1 MSRACRLYD
10 RDPMRARCLILGVL
24 VATTAHAATFIV
36 PSDRALVMASKAIV
50 VATAGTSHGRWAP
63 GGWIETV
70 TDLRVEEAIKG
81 PIAAGQTIHVSELG
95 GMVGDI
101 GYVVA
106 GSPRYAAG
114 QRVLLF
120 LERNDRGE
128 WVAKNMA
135 VGKFDHVED
144 VKGRRLLVRDGT
156 EIVGWET
163 DGTVHREPVRTEDGF
178 LDFVRATAQG
188 RDAAENYVVHDPQP
202 VRRVAAEAT
211 AQAFAPSSYLL
222 QGGGGLGIRWA
233 SFPNAVVFL
242 SHGTQPGALNGGL
255 TAIQRALAAWTND
268 GGSNIVYSYGGT
280 TSIARTGFNGGNAD
294 GVNTIQFND
303 PAGEIPGSFSPVG
316 GATLAVGG
324 AWFGSATHSAH
335 GEQYFTIGEADLV
348 VQDGISGAGLTG
360 NGFDHVLTH
369 ELGHTLG
376 LRHSDKNAS
385 DSAPCAAPLDCADF
399 AIMKSSVAFNSDSIG
414 SALQAWDIAAIDAVY
429 GSGVVVPP
437 PCNPP
442 KISSAPQTV
451 NVGTTSVTFTV
462 TATGDAPLRYQWY
475 AGSSGNTAAPIGNA
489 TTSSLTVKPAVTS
502 AYWVRISS
510 DCDPPADS
518 GTVFAIVNNCPPVT
532 IDSQSAD
539 ATILEGRSTTLTAA
553 ASGGTISYQWYAGT
567 TGVTTSP
574 ITGANGSS
582 LTVTPSAT
590 SAYWL
595 RASNSCGSSIDS
607 KTITITVLPCAA
619 PKIVVQPAS
628 ANIVS
633 NFGTTLYAA
642 VAGTQPITYQWYEGI
657 FPDTSHPATAG
668 NSATLAV
675 PSLVAST
682 AYWLHVSS
690 ECGAAD
696 SNTARLTVVQS
707 CASPAIVS
715 QPQNQSVASGS
726 NVVVSIAATGASL
739 SFQWY
744 QGPYL
749 DFTHPIGG
757 NAPSVFVPSI
767 TTPAQFWVRIS
778 GPCGSVDSSVASVSV
793 GSSPRRRAVGR

>member
-1 MSRACRLYD
+1 
-10 RDPMRARCLILGVL
+10 MRARYFILL
-24 VATTAHAATFIV
+24 LLLASTARAATFIV
-36 PSDRALVMASKAIV
+36 PSDRALVAASKAIV
-50 VATAGTSHGRWAP
+50 VATAGTSHGRWVP

-70 TDLRVEEAIKG
+70 TELRVDEAIKG
-81 PIAAGQTIHVSELG
+81 PVGAGETIRVTELG
-95 GMVGDI
+95 GMVGDV

-106 GSPRYAAG
+106 GSPKYAEG

-120 LERNDRGE
+120 LETNDRGE

-135 VGKFDHVED
+135 VGKFEHVED
-144 VKGRRLLVRDGT
+144 VRGRRLLVRDGG

-163 DGTVHREPVRTEDGF
+163 DGEVHREPVRMEDDF
-178 LDFVRATAQG
+178 LNFVRATAHG
-188 RDAAENYVVHDPQP
+188 KDAGDDYIVRDPQP
-202 VRRVAAEAT
+202 LRRIVAEAT

-242 SHGTQPGALNGGL
+242 SHGTQLGALNGGL

-280 TSIARTGFNGGNAD
+280 TTIAQTGFGSGGNSD

-303 PAGEIPGSFSPVG
+303 PAGEIPGSFSPTG
-316 GATLAVGG
+316 GATLAIGG

-376 LRHSDKNAS
+376 LRHSDKSAN
-385 DSAPCAAPLDCADF
+385 DSAACTAPLDCSDF
-399 AIMKSSVAFNSDSIG
+399 AIMKSSVAFNSDPIG

-429 GSGVVVPP
+429 GSGVVVPS
-437 PCNPP
+437 CNPP
-442 KISSAPQTV
+442 KIVSAPQTV
-451 NVGTTSVTFTV
+451 NVGATSVTFTV

-489 TTSSLTVKPAVTS
+489 TTSSLAVKPAVTS
-502 AYWVRISS
+502 AYWVRITN

-539 ATILEGRSTTLTAA
+539 ATILEGRSTTLTAS
-553 ASGGTISYQWYAGT
+553 ASGGAISYQWYSGT

-574 ITGANGSS
+574 INGANGTS
-582 LTVTPSAT
+582 LTVTPSTTA
-590 SAYWL
+590 AYWL

-633 NFGTTLYAA
+633 NFGTSLFAA
-642 VAGTQPITYQWYEGI
+642 VTGTQPITYQWYEGT
-657 FPDTSHPATAG
+657 FPDTTHPSTSG

-675 PSLVAST
+675 PPLVAS
-682 AYWLHVSS
+682 ASYWLHVSS
-690 ECGAAD
+690 ECGVAD

-707 CASPAIVS
+707 CSPPTIVS
-715 QPQNQSVASGS
+715 QPQNQSVLSGS
-726 NVVVSIAATGASL
+726 NAVVSIVVTGASL

-757 NAPSVFVPSI
+757 NAPSVFVPSLS
-767 TTPAQFWVRIS
+767 AASQFWVRIG
-778 GPCGSVDSSVASVSV
+778 GPCGSVDSSVATLSVATTA
-793 GSSPRRRAVGR
+793 RRRAVGR

>member
-1 MSRACRLYD
+1 
-10 RDPMRARCLILGVL
+10 MRARCLIPLVL
-24 VATTAHAATFIV
+24 FASVAHAATFIV
-36 PSDRALVMASKAIV
+36 PSDRVLVTASKAIV
-50 VATAGTSHGRWAP
+50 VATAGTSHGRYAP

-70 TDLRVEEAIKG
+70 TELRVEEAIKG
-81 PIAAGQTIHVSELG
+81 AVAAGETIHVTELG

-106 GSPRYAAG
+106 GSPRYAEG

-120 LERNDRGE
+120 LETNDRGE

-135 VGKFDHVED
+135 VGKFEHAED
-144 VKGRRLLVRDGT
+144 ARGRRLLVRDSS

-163 DGTVHREPVRTEDGF
+163 DGEVHREPVRMEDGF
-178 LDFVRATAQG
+178 LNFVRAIAQG
-188 RDAAENYVVHDPQP
+188 RDASDDYIVRDSQP
-202 VRRVAAEAT
+202 VRRIAAEET

-222 QGGGGLGIRWA
+222 HGGGGLGVRWEN
-233 SFPNAVVFL
+233 FPVVFL

-255 TAIQRALAAWTND
+255 TSIQRAFAAWTND
-268 GGSNIVYSYGGT
+268 AGSNIIYSYGGT
-280 TSIARTGFNGGNAD
+280 TTIAHAGFNNGNLD

-303 PAGEIPGSFSPVG
+303 PAGEIPGSFSAG
-316 GATLAVGG
+316 DGAILAIGG
-324 AWFGSATHSAH
+324 AWFGTATHSAH
-335 GEQYFTIGEADLV
+335 GEQYFTIFEADLV

-376 LRHSDKNAS
+376 LRHSDKTAN
-385 DSAPCAAPLDCADF
+385 DSGPCSAPLDCSDF
-399 AIMKSSVAFNSDSIG
+399 AIMKSTLVFNSDPIG

-429 GSGVVVPP
+429 GSGVVVPS
-437 PCNPP
+437 CNPP
-442 KISSAPQTV
+442 KIATAPQTV

-489 TTSSLTVKPAVTS
+489 TTSSLTVKPAVTT
-502 AYWVRISS
+502 AYWVRITN

-553 ASGGTISYQWYAGT
+553 ASGGTISYQWYAGLS
-567 TGVTTSP
+567 GVTSAP
-574 ITGANGSS
+574 VSGGNSSS

-590 SAYWL
+590 SSYWL

-607 KTITITVLPCAA
+607 TSITITVLPCAA
-619 PKIVVQPAS
+619 PKIVVQPPS

-633 NFGTTLYAA
+633 NSGTTLYAA
-642 VAGTQPITYQWYEGI
+642 VTGTQPIAYQWYEGT
-657 FPDTSHPATAG
+657 FPDTSHPATNG
-668 NSATLAV
+668 TSATLAV

-682 AYWLHVSS
+682 SYWLHVSS
-690 ECGAAD
+690 DCGAAD
-696 SNTARLTVVQS
+696 SNTAHLTVVQS
-707 CASPAIVS
+707 CAPPTIVS
-715 QPQNQSVASGS
+715 QPQNQSVVAGS
-726 NVVVSIAATGASL
+726 NVTVSAVVLGASL
-739 SFQWY
+739 SFQWF

-757 NAPSVFVPSI
+757 NAPSVFVPTLNATS
-767 TTPAQFWVRIS
+767 QFWLRIG
-778 GPCGSVDSSVASVSV
+778 GPCGSVDSSVATVTV
-793 GSSPRRRAVGR
+793 ATTPRRRAVGR

>member
-1 MSRACRLYD
+1 MRPRLLL
-10 RDPMRARCLILGVL
+10 PLILF
-24 VATTAHAATFIV
+24 ASAAHAATFIV
-36 PSDRALVMASKAIV
+36 PSDRALVTASKAIV
-50 VATAGTSHGRWAP
+50 VATAGASHGRWAP

-70 TDLRVEEAIKG
+70 TELRVEEAIKG
-81 PIAAGQTIHVSELG
+81 PVAAGETIHVTELG

-106 GSPRYAAG
+106 GSPRYVEG

-120 LERNDRGE
+120 LETNDRGE

-135 VGKFDHVED
+135 VGKFDPAED
-144 VKGRRLLVRDGT
+144 VKGRRLLVRDSS

-163 DGTVHREPVRTEDGF
+163 DGEVHREPVRMEDGF
-178 LDFVRATAQG
+178 LNFVRAAAQG
-188 RDAAENYVVHDPQP
+188 RDAGDDYIVRDPQP
-202 VRRVAAEAT
+202 VRRIAAEAT

-255 TAIQRALAAWTND
+255 TSIQRALAAWTND

-280 TSIARTGFNGGNAD
+280 TPIAHSGLVAGGSDD

-303 PAGEIPGSFSPVG
+303 PSGEIPGSFSPTG
-316 GATLAVGG
+316 GAVLAIGG

-376 LRHSDKNAS
+376 LRHSDKNPN
-385 DSAPCAAPLDCADF
+385 DSGPCTAPLDCADF
-399 AIMKSSVAFNSDSIG
+399 AIMKSSVAFNSDPIG
-414 SALQAWDIAAIDAVY
+414 SSLQAWDIAAIDAVY
-429 GSGVVVPP
+429 GSGVIVPS
-437 PCNPP
+437 CNPP
-442 KISSAPQTV
+442 KIATAPQTV

-489 TTSSLTVKPAVTS
+489 TTSSLTVKPAVTT
-502 AYWVRISS
+502 AYWVRITN

-532 IDSQSAD
+532 IDSQSTE
-539 ATILEGRSTTLTAA
+539 ATILEGRSATLTAA
-553 ASGGTISYQWYAGT
+553 ASGGTISYQWYLGAS
-567 TGVTTSP
+567 GVTTTPVS
-574 ITGANGSS
+574 GGNGSS
-582 LTVTPSAT
+582 LTVTPSTT

-595 RASNSCGSSIDS
+595 RVSNSCGSSIDS
-607 KTITITVLPCAA
+607 TTITITVTPCAA
-619 PKIVVQPAS
+619 PKIVVQPPS

-633 NFGTTLYAA
+633 NTGTTLYAM
-642 VAGTQPITYQWYEGI
+642 VTGTQPITYQWYEGT
-657 FPDTSHPATAG
+657 FPDTSHPATNG
-668 NSATLAV
+668 TSATLAV

-682 AYWLHVSS
+682 SYWLHVSS
-690 ECGAAD
+690 DCGAAD
-696 SNTARLTVVQS
+696 SNTAHLTVVQS
-707 CASPAIVS
+707 CAPPTIVS
-715 QPQNQSVASGS
+715 QPQNQSVVAGS
-726 NVVVSIAATGASL
+726 NVIVSAVVLGASL
-739 SFQWY
+739 SFQWF

-757 NAPSVFVPSI
+757 NAPSVFVPTFNATS
-767 TTPAQFWVRIS
+767 QFWLRIG
-778 GPCGSVDSSVASVSV
+778 GPCGSVDSSVATVTV
-793 GSSPRRRAVGR
+793 GSTARHRAVGR

>member
-1 MSRACRLYD
+1 M
-10 RDPMRARCLILGVL
+10 PRCLIFVVL
-24 VATTAHAATFIV
+24 VASTARGATFIV
-36 PSDRALVMASKAIV
+36 PSDRALVLASKAIV
-50 VATAGTSHGRWAP
+50 VATAGIGHGRWAP

-70 TDLRVEEAIKG
+70 TELRVEEAIKG
-81 PIAAGQTIHVSELG
+81 PIAAGQTIRVTELG
-95 GMVGDI
+95 GMAGDI

-106 GSPRYAAG
+106 GSPNYAEG

-120 LERNDRGE
+120 LETNDRGE
-128 WVAKNMA
+128 WVSKNMA
-135 VGKFDHVED
+135 IGKFEHAED
-144 VKGRRLLVRDGT
+144 VRGRRLLLRESS
-156 EIVGWET
+156 EIVGWEV
-163 DGTVHREPVRTEDGF
+163 DGDVHREPVRLEDAF
-178 LDFVRATAQG
+178 LDFVRAAAHG
-188 RDAAENYVVHDPQP
+188 FIGDADYIVRDPQP
-202 VRRVAAEAT
+202 VRRVVAEAT

-222 QGGGGLGIRWA
+222 QGSGGLGIRWA

-255 TAIQRALAAWTND
+255 TSIQRALAAWTND

-280 TSIARTGFNGGNAD
+280 TTVARTGFNGGNSD

-303 PAGEIPGSFSPVG
+303 PAGEIPGSFSPTG
-316 GATLAVGG
+316 GATLAIGG

-376 LRHSDKNAS
+376 LRHSDKTPNDAG
-385 DSAPCAAPLDCADF
+385 ACAAPLDCSDF
-399 AIMKSSVAFNSDSIG
+399 AIMKSSVAFNSDPIG
-414 SALQAWDIAAIDAVY
+414 SALQAWDVAAIDAVY
-429 GSGVVVPP
+429 GSGVVVPS
-437 PCNPP
+437 CIAP
-442 KISSAPQTV
+442 KIGRAPQTV
-451 NVGTTSVTFTV
+451 NVGATPVTFTV

-475 AGSSGNTAAPIGNA
+475 AGSSGNTAVLVANA
-489 TTSSLTVKPAVTS
+489 TTASLTVKPNVTT
-502 AYWVRISS
+502 AYWVRITN

-532 IDSQSAD
+532 IDTQSAD
-539 ATILEGRSTTLTAA
+539 ATIFEGRSTTLTAS
-553 ASGGTISYQWYAGT
+553 ASGGTVSYQWYAGST
-567 TGVTTSP
+567 SVTTSP
-574 ITGANGSS
+574 IAAGSNV
-582 LTVTPSAT
+582 TVTPSTT
-590 SAYWL
+590 STYWL

-607 KTITITVLPCAA
+607 RTITITVVPCAA

-633 NFGTTLYAA
+633 NTGTSLFAA
-642 VAGTQPITYQWYEGI
+642 VTGTQPISYQWYEGT

-668 NSATLAV
+668 NSATLTV
-675 PSLVAST
+675 PPLFAST
-682 AYWLHVSS
+682 SYWLHVSS
-690 ECGAAD
+690 ECGTAD

-707 CASPAIVS
+707 CAPPTIVS
-715 QPQNQSVASGS
+715 QPQNQSVPAGS
-726 NVVVSIAATGASL
+726 NVIVSAVVLGASL

-757 NAPSVFVPSI
+757 NAPAVFVPSVI
-767 TTPAQFWVRIS
+767 AAAQFWVRIG
-778 GPCGSVDSSVASVSV
+778 GPCGSVDSGVATVTV
-793 GSSPRRRAVGR
+793 ATAPRRRAVGR

>member
-1 MSRACRLYD
+1 
-10 RDPMRARCLILGVL
+10 MRARSLVFLVL
-24 VATTAHAATFIV
+24 FASAAHAAHAATFIV

-50 VATAGTSHGRWAP
+50 IATAGTSHGRRAP

-70 TDLRVEEAIKG
+70 TELRVEEAIKG
-81 PIAAGQTIHVSELG
+81 PVVAGESIRVTELG

-106 GSPRYAAG
+106 GSPKYAEG
-114 QRVLLF
+114 ERVLLF
-120 LERNDRGE
+120 LETNDRGE

-135 VGKFDHVED
+135 IGKFEPAED
-144 VKGRRLLVRDGT
+144 VRGRRLLVRDET

-163 DGTVHREPVRTEDGF
+163 DGQVHREPVRLEDAF
-178 LDFVRATAQG
+178 LTFVRATANG
-188 RDAAENYVVHDPQP
+188 RDATADYIVRDPQP
-202 VRRVAAEAT
+202 LRHVMAEAT

-233 SFPNAVVFL
+233 NFPVTFL
-242 SHGTQPGALNGGL
+242 SHGTQTGALNGGL
-255 TAIQRALAAWTND
+255 TAMNRALAAWTND
-268 GGSNIVYSYGGT
+268 AGSNIVYSYGGT
-280 TSIARTGFNGGNAD
+280 TAIAQTGNSD

-303 PAGEIPGSFSPVG
+303 PAGEIPGSFTPTG
-316 GATLAVGG
+316 GAVLAVGG
-324 AWFGSATHSAH
+324 AWFGSAKHTAN

-348 VQDGISGAGLTG
+348 VQDGITGAGLTG

-376 LRHSDKNAS
+376 LRHSDKNGA
-385 DSAPCAAPLDCADF
+385 DSAACSAPLDCSDF
-399 AIMKSSVAFNSDSIG
+399 AIMKSSVAFNSDTIG

-429 GSGVVVPP
+429 GSGVVGPP

-442 KISSAPQTV
+442 RIAIAPQTISV
-451 NVGTTSVTFTV
+451 VTTPVTFTV

-475 AGSSGNTAAPIGNA
+475 AGASGNTAAPIANA
-489 TTSSLTVKPAVTS
+489 TTTSLTVNPVVTT
-502 AYWVRISS
+502 AYWVRIIN

-532 IDSQSAD
+532 IGSQSVD
-539 ATILEGRSTTLTAA
+539 ATILEGHSSTLTVS
-553 ASGGTISYQWYAGT
+553 ASGGTVSYQWYAGT

-574 ITGANGSS
+574 IGGATNSS
-582 LTVTPSAT
+582 LTVTPSKT
-590 SAYWL
+590 SSYWL
-595 RASNSCGSSIDS
+595 RASNSCGSSLDS
-607 KTITITVLPCAA
+607 NTITITVLPCAA
-619 PKIVVQPAS
+619 PKIVVQPPS

-633 NFGTTLYAA
+633 NFGTTLYTA
-642 VAGTQPITYQWYEGI
+642 VTGTQPIAYQWYEGS
-657 FPDTSHPATAG
+657 FPDTTHPATAG
-668 NSATLAV
+668 NSATLNV

-682 AYWLHVSS
+682 SYWLHVSS

-696 SNTARLTVVQS
+696 STTARLTVVQS
-707 CASPAIVS
+707 CSAPSIVS

-726 NVVVSIAATGASL
+726 NAVVSIVATGASL

-744 QGPYL
+744 HGPYL

-767 TTPAQFWVRIS
+767 TAPMQFWVRIG
-778 GPCGSVDSSVASVSV
+778 GPCGSVDSSVATVSV
-793 GSSPRRRAVGR
+793 TTSSRRRAVGW

>member
-1 MSRACRLYD
+1 MVFG
-10 RDPMRARCLILGVL
+10 MRARCLVVFVL
-24 VATTAHAATFIV
+24 LASTARAATFIV
-36 PSDRALVMASKAIV
+36 PSDRVLVTASKAIV

-63 GGWIETV
+63 DGWIETV
-70 TDLRVEEAIKG
+70 TDLRIDEAIKG
-81 PIAAGQTIHVSELG
+81 PVAAGETIRVTELG
-95 GMVGDI
+95 GMVGEI

-106 GSPRYAAG
+106 GSPRYAEG

-120 LERNDRGE
+120 LEANDRGE

-135 VGKFDHVED
+135 VGKFEYAED
-144 VKGRRLLVRDGT
+144 VKGRRLLVRDSS

-163 DGTVHREPVRTEDGF
+163 DGEVHREPLRSEDGF
-178 LDFVRATAQG
+178 LNFVRATAHG
-188 RDAAENYVVHDPQP
+188 HDAGDDYIVRDPQP
-202 VRRVAAEAT
+202 IRRVAAEAV

-222 QGGGGLGIRWA
+222 QGGGLGIRWA

-255 TAIQRALAAWTND
+255 TSLQRAFAAWTND
-268 GGSNIVYSYGGT
+268 AGSNIVYTYGGT
-280 TSIARTGFNGGNAD
+280 TAIAHTGFGSGGNAD

-303 PAGEIPGSFSPVG
+303 PAGEIPGSFSPKD
-316 GATLAVGG
+316 GATLAIGG
-324 AWFGSATHSAH
+324 AWFGSATHTAH

-348 VQDGISGAGLTG
+348 VQDGISGPGLTG

-376 LRHSDKNAS
+376 LRHSDKTAN
-385 DSAPCAAPLDCADF
+385 DSARCAAPLDCSDF
-399 AIMKSSVAFNSDSIG
+399 AIMTSSVAFDSDPIG

-429 GSGVVVPP
+429 GSGVIVPP

-442 KISSAPQTV
+442 KIGAAPQTV
-451 NVGTTSVTFTV
+451 SVGTTPVTFTV

-475 AGSSGNTAAPIGNA
+475 AGSSGNTAAPITNA
-489 TTSSLTVKPAVTS
+489 TTPSLTVKPIVTT
-502 AYWVRISS
+502 AYWVRITS

-539 ATILEGRSTTLTAA
+539 ATILEGHSTSLTAS
-553 ASGGTISYQWYAGT
+553 ASGGTVSYQWYAGT
-567 TGVTTSP
+567 TGATSSP
-574 ITGANGSS
+574 IGTGSS
-582 LTVTPSAT
+582 VTVTPSTT
-590 SAYWL
+590 STYWL

-607 KTITITVLPCAA
+607 RTITITVLPCAA

-633 NFGTTLYAA
+633 NTGTSLFAA
-642 VAGTQPITYQWYEGI
+642 VTGTQPIAYQWYEGT
-657 FPDTSHPATAG
+657 FPDTSHPATGG
-668 NSATLAV
+668 NSATLTV
-675 PSLVAST
+675 PPLFTPAS
-682 AYWLHVSS
+682 YWLHVSS

-707 CASPAIVS
+707 CSPPTIVS
-715 QPQNQSVASGS
+715 QPQNQSVAAGS
-726 NVVVSIAATGASL
+726 NAIVSTVVLGASL

-767 TTPAQFWVRIS
+767 TAPSQFWVRIG
-778 GPCGSVDSSVASVSV
+778 GPCGSVDSSVATVTV
-793 GSSPRRRAVGR
+793 ATTPRRRAVGR